1 MRVASA
7 TVTGSNATTVHIW
20 ENGITHIASGDPWY
34 WLFRSLAELF
44 LAGEIDL
51 ETLQD
56 HEVRWSADDRKY
68 ACPAAREML
77 AMLGHA
83 WMEPTCL
90 HDPYIGCHCP
100 SKTDEDVRARLR
112 QMMGLV

>member
-1 MRVASA
+1 MGSV
-7 TVTGSNATTVHIW
+7 TVTGSTSVTVNIGT
-20 ENGITHIASGDPWY
+20 NGIAHLSSSDPWY
-34 WLFRSLAELF
+34 RLFRSLAELF

-56 HEVRWSADDRKY
+56 HEVRWSMDRREY

-90 HDPYIGCHCP
+90 HDPYVGCHCAP
-100 SKTDEDVRARLR
+100 KTDDDVRARLR
-112 QMMGLV
+112 GMMGL